1 MTIQGHWRQV
11 ASAAVNI
18 LLLSAY
24 AAQSH
29 VHWQHSLRSM
39 LSECR
44 WEVLELP
51 PRHFSWRV
59 RGNPLYWALQERDV
73 LVRQYDLVLATSM
86 VDLATLRGL
95 VPSLAAVPTVV
106 YFHENQFA
114 YPQQNQQHNLL
125 EAQMVSIYSA
135 LAADSLMFNS
145 AYNCESFL
153 SGCEQLLR
161 RLPDKVPPGVVDL
174 LRGKA
179 VVVPVPVATVVSAE
193 GVGRW
198 PEADSLTSGR
208 ALRLLWTGRF
218 EYDKGGEGL
227 LAILQ
232 QLESDGFDYTLA
244 VVGQQ
249 FRNSPAVFEQIR
261 EDYSH
266 RLIQFGYIEALDDY
280 RALLRGADI
289 ALSTALH
296 EFQGLALLEAVAAQ
310 CIPAVPDRLA
320 YREIYPQQFRYRS
333 SADGDPQAEARSG
346 AELVQRLALQLQQGR
361 VTPPDISAFD
371 PQQLA
376 ARYRNLFATLVGA
389 SG

>member
-1 MTIQGHWRQV
+1 M
-11 ASAAVNI
+11 
-18 LLLSAY
+18 
-24 AAQSH
+24 
-29 VHWQHSLRSM
+29 
-39 LSECR
+39 
-44 WEVLELP
+44 
-51 PRHFSWRV
+51 
-59 RGNPLYWALQERDV
+59 
-73 LVRQYDLVLATSM
+73 
-86 VDLATLRGL
+86 
-95 VPSLAAVPTVV
+95 
-106 YFHENQFA
+106 
-114 YPQQNQQHNLL
+114 
-125 EAQMVSIYSA
+125 
-135 LAADSLMFNS
+135 
-145 AYNCESFL
+145 
-153 SGCEQLLR
+153 
-161 RLPDKVPPGVVDL
+161 
-174 LRGKA
+174 
-179 VVVPVPVATVVSAE
+179 
-193 GVGRW
+193 
-198 PEADSLTSGR
+198 
-208 ALRLLWTGRF
+208 
-218 EYDKGGEGL
+218 
-227 LAILQ
+227 
-232 QLESDGFDYTLA
+232 TLA

>member
-1 MTIQGHWRQV
+1 MCCGVFTTIQGHWRQV

-29 VHWQHSLRSM
+29 VHWQRSLRSM

-198 PEADSLTSGR
+198 PEADSLASGR

-232 QLESDGFDYTLA
+232 QLESDGFDYDVGGSGSA
-244 VVGQQ
+244 VSQ
-249 FRNSPAVFEQIR
+249 FAGGV
-261 EDYSH
+261 
-266 RLIQFGYIEALDDY
+266 
-280 RALLRGADI
+280 
-289 ALSTALH
+289 
-296 EFQGLALLEAVAAQ
+296 
-310 CIPAVPDRLA
+310 
-320 YREIYPQQFRYRS
+320 
-333 SADGDPQAEARSG
+333 
-346 AELVQRLALQLQQGR
+346 
-361 VTPPDISAFD
+361 
-371 PQQLA
+371 
-376 ARYRNLFATLVGA
+376 
-389 SG
+389 

>member
-1 MTIQGHWRQV
+1 
-11 ASAAVNI
+11 
-18 LLLSAY
+18 
-24 AAQSH
+24 
-29 VHWQHSLRSM
+29 
-39 LSECR
+39 
-44 WEVLELP
+44 
-51 PRHFSWRV
+51 
-59 RGNPLYWALQERDV
+59 
-73 LVRQYDLVLATSM
+73 
-86 VDLATLRGL
+86 
-95 VPSLAAVPTVV
+95 
-106 YFHENQFA
+106 
-114 YPQQNQQHNLL
+114 
-125 EAQMVSIYSA
+125 MVSIYSA